1 MALTLLRPQF
11 LILRNKLRKATR
23 LGFRREM
30 MLLLVSA
37 IIVVCIYLAFH
48 MLFRVM
54 QTDEA
59 FLSIIPRKLIDMLFS
74 YFLILLA
81 LSATVSAMGK
91 IYSSETIQL
100 ALQAPV
106 SSFKLY
112 TAKFLETAIEVG
124 FMFFILTGPA
134 ALAYVTQLGVHW
146 SFIPV
151 GTILSAIFI
160 LIPIGFGIALA
171 TIFAQ
176 AIAFMW
182 RRGGILLFLIT
193 ATFFAAAF
201 ELAGELQQVQEKR
214 EGAKAFAGMVGITTT
229 STPFWL
235 PSRWISDILGA
246 WLTGFG
252 EGLAAKFLLLITAA
266 AISYCIGFFVF
277 DLLSMRVRSSAH
289 VHLREETLEG
299 FRGRKDFFRR
309 LLERLVSVVP
319 LGSQER
325 AIVLKDLSSTVRDRA
340 QSLQLL
346 LYLGL
351 GALYV
356 TVYSFL
362 SSAMTLSMT
371 GQQVWIGFLASSN
384 VMLVGF
390 MTTTILTR
398 LVYPSVSLEGR
409 SFWILQVT
417 PIRIREMVAA
427 KLLCWLPLT
436 IFLSGSLMG
445 VGALAV
451 GLSVLESSL
460 VVLIGVAI
468 TLATTGVA
476 IGLGARYASFDWESP
491 SQLAVGL
498 GTLTL
503 LLLSVSLVIL
513 FSIPS
518 AYIIFL
524 TVVPELRGIVGPV
537 LSFVTMSLAL
547 FAVLIGSMWLMHS
560 SISSGSRAL
569 LERLRE
575 V

>member
-1 MALTLLRPQF
+1 
-11 LILRNKLRKATR
+11 
-23 LGFRREM
+23 

-37 IIVVCIYLAFH
+37 IIVICIYLAFH
-48 MLFRVM
+48 LLFRVM
-54 QTDEA
+54 RHDQA
-59 FLSIIPRKLIDMLFS
+59 FLSIIPRKMIDLLYS
-74 YFLILLA
+74 YFLILLG

-124 FMFFILTGPA
+124 FMFFILTAPA
-134 ALAYVTQLGVHW
+134 ALAYITQLGVHW

-151 GTILSAIFI
+151 GCVLSLIFI

-171 TIFAQ
+171 TLFAQ
-176 AIAFMW
+176 AISFLW
-182 RRGGILLFLIT
+182 RRGGLLLLLIT

-201 ELAGELQQVQEKR
+201 ELAGELQQVQEKKA
-214 EGAKAFAGMVGITTT
+214 GAKAFAGMVGITTT
-229 STPFWL
+229 SNPIWL
-235 PSRWISDILGA
+235 PSRWIADLLGSY
-246 WLTGFG
+246 LTGFG
-252 EGLAAKFLLLITAA
+252 EGLTAKLLLLISSAFV
-266 AISYCIGFFVF
+266 SYCVGFFVF
-277 DLLSMRVRSSAH
+277 DFLSMRVRSSAH
-289 VHLREETLEG
+289 VHLSEETLDG
-299 FRGRKDFFRR
+299 HRGKMDLFRR
-309 LLERLVSVVP
+309 LLERFISCLP
-319 LGSQER
+319 LNPQKR

-340 QSLQLL
+340 QALQLL

-371 GQQVWIGFLASSN
+371 AQRVWVGFLASSN
-384 VMLVGF
+384 ILLVGF

-436 IFLSGSLMG
+436 IFLAGSLMG
-445 VGALAV
+445 VGAVAV
-451 GLSVLESSL
+451 GLNFLETAL
-460 VVLIGVAI
+460 VVLLGVAI
-468 TLATTGVA
+468 TLATTGLA
-476 IGLGARYASFDWESP
+476 IGLGAKYASFDWESP

-513 FSIPS
+513 FAIPS
-518 AYIIFL
+518 SYIVFL
-524 TVVPELRGIVGPV
+524 TVVPELRGIVGPR
-537 LSFVTMSLAL
+537 LSFITMSLAL
-547 FAVLIGSMWLMHS
+547 FVVLVSAVWLMQR

-569 LERLRE
+569 QERLQE